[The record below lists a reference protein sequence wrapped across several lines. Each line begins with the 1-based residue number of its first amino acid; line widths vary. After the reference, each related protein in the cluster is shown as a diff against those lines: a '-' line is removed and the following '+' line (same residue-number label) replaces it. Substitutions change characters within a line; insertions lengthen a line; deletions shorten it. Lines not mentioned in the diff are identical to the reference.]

1 MMSLRVCNTCH
12 KHLVNTRKCQD
23 CLSPSENPAASGR
36 AFFIGALL
44 GLGLTGCGEKDEDT
58 AAEPSSETEPDMAAL
73 YGEAEPPPEED

>member
-1 MMSLRVCNTCH
+1 MSLRVCNTCY
-12 KHLVNTRKCQD
+12 KHLVNTTECPH
-23 CLSPSENPAASGR
+23 CFSSTGNPSLSGR
-36 AFFIGALL
+36 AFLIGALL

>member
-1 MMSLRVCNTCH
+1 MSLRVCNTCH
-12 KHLVNTRKCQD
+12 KHLVNTTECLD
-23 CLSPSENPAASGR
+23 CLPQSGNTIASGR
-36 AFFIGALL
+36 TFLIGALL

>member
-1 MMSLRVCNTCH
+1 MSLRVCNTCH
-12 KHLVNTRKCQD
+12 KHLVNTTECSH
-23 CLSPSENPAASGR
+23 CFSSTEHPSLSGR
-36 AFFIGALL
+36 ALLIGALL